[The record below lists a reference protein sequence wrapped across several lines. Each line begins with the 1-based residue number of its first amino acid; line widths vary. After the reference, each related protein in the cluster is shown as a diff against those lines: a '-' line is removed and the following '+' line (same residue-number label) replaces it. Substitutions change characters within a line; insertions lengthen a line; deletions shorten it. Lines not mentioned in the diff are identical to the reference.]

1 MKLQIFTLVVFLTL
15 CTGLGAESLRLLI
28 AGEAEISPDRPEGAT
43 VWLSYLDSALI
54 RLNGEFRFYRG
65 IQFDLT
71 APQGFLAYRGSL
83 ASAFYSNL
91 NANPRLGIADLDAEE
106 LSTETLPNRVLNTWI
121 IPVHPAHG
129 LRSSPYVTIPT
140 GIVDPGSFPLI
151 FRLLP
156 VIKGISPELET
167 MVFQLQIRPIL
178 SDEGA
183 VRLGFIYPEIMP
195 ERPVIVLIDDEV
207 IVNPLETLF
216 LKEGGHS
223 LVILS
228 DDYRNLSRRFWVERA
243 RIMDLTVE
251 LQDATPLLIFE
262 YPDGVRIFVDNR
274 EVFDLRAP
282 CPVEPGPHEIRFQ
295 MSNYT
300 IIRPITAQKGKT
312 YRIALS
318 MDVNIMEND

>member
-1 MKLQIFTLVVFLTL
+1 MKLRICLLFLL
-15 CTGLGAESLRLLI
+15 LMCMGLGAESVRVII
-28 AGEAEISPDRPEGAT
+28 AGEAEISPDRPEGTT

-65 IQFDLT
+65 IQLDLT

-91 NANPRLGIADLDAEE
+91 NTNPRLGPADLEVQE
-106 LSTETLPNRVLNTWI
+106 LSTDTLPNRILNTWI
-121 IPVHPAHG
+121 IPLHPAHG

-140 GIVDPGSFPLI
+140 GVVEPGSFPLI

-156 VIKGISPELET
+156 VIKGISTELET
-167 MVFQLQIRPIL
+167 MVFQLHIRPIL

-195 ERPVIVLIDDEV
+195 GRPITVLIDDEV
-207 IVNPLETLF
+207 IVNPLEALF
-216 LKEGGHS
+216 LREGGHS
-223 LVILS
+223 LVVLS
-228 DDYRNLSRRFWVERA
+228 DDYRNQSRRFWVERA
-243 RIMDLTVE
+243 RILDLTVE
-251 LQDATPLLIFE
+251 LQDSTPLLIFE
-262 YPDGVRIFVDNR
+262 YPEGVRIFVDNR
-274 EVFDLRAP
+274 EIFDIRSP

-295 MSNYT
+295 MSNYS

-312 YRIALS
+312 YRVALS
-318 MDVNIMEND
+318 MDVKISEND